1 MTMPLAL
8 TIVACILFLIC
19 ALFPPYDNPNMPWP
33 ARLIPL
39 GLFFATLAPIWGKF

>member
-1 MTMPLAL
+1 MPLAL

-19 ALFPPYDNPNMPWP
+19 ALFPPYDSPSWP
-33 ARLIPL
+33 GRLVPL

>member
-1 MTMPLAL
+1 MPLAL

-19 ALFPPYDNPNMPWP
+19 ALFPPYAADKLPG
-33 ARLIPL
+33 RLIPL